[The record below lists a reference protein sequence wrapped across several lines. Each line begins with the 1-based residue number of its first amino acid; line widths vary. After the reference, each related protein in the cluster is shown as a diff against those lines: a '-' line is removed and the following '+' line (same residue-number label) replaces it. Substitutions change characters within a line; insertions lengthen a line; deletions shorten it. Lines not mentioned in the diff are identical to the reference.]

1 MMLREI
7 LRNSRKRKLC
17 SYKFQGSKMTEVENQ
32 VWVCLSCK
40 NENNRDVVYFW
51 KTQIY
56 KEIDAEVREK
66 KHGEGQQGGELW
78 VGTQGTLLIT
88 GRMEITVVQSLWA
101 PRSGLPLL
109 IFVLIGQSHR
119 SLSVFCSYVFIFTSV
134 PS

>member
-40 NENNRDVVYFW
+40 NENNRDAVYFW

-66 KHGEGQQGGELW
+66 KHGEGESKGESS
-78 VGTQGTLLIT
+78 G
-88 GRMEITVVQSLWA
+88 WA
-101 PRSGLPLL
+101 PRERCSLQGEW
-109 IFVLIGQSHR
+109 R
-119 SLSVFCSYVFIFTSV
+119 SQ
-134 PS
+134 